1 MYPIRFIIGVL
12 LCIILVLVSSLLPSN
27 LAYVSG
33 ASAGLGI
40 ALLGAFVVMWYDT
53 SKENREKKE
62 RRKKALSVVH
72 TDITQSLGPLE
83 TAPKEG
89 ELMLWQLPR
98 MGWDILTMTG
108 AFNVKSELDSRIAD
122 VYERLNILNFLI
134 NWSLSLR
141 FSASQE
147 LESFPKARQS
157 LNKSIHEQIDILLPR
172 LKTIKTEIEKE
183 LGLVSEKK
191 S

>member
-1 MYPIRFIIGVL
+1 MYSIRFMLGVV

-27 LAYVSG
+27 FAYVSG

-40 ALLGAFVVMWYDT
+40 ALLGAFVVMWYDI

-89 ELMLWQLPR
+89 GLMLWPLPR

-122 VYERLNILNFLI
+122 VYERLNSLNFMI

-141 FSASQE
+141 FSASRE

-157 LNKSIHEQIDILLPR
+157 LNKLIHEQIDILLPR

-183 LGLVSEKK
+183 LGLVYEKK

>member
-1 MYPIRFIIGVL
+1 MFGVVL
-12 LCIILVLVSSLLPSN
+12 SIILVLVSSLLPSN

-53 SKENREKKE
+53 SKENIEKKE
-62 RRKKALSVVH
+62 IRKKALSVVH

-89 ELMLWQLPR
+89 GLMLWTLPR

-108 AFNVKSELDSRIAD
+108 HSTLKASWIVELQMYMND
-122 VYERLNILNFLI
+122 LT
-134 NWSLSLR
+134 
-141 FSASQE
+141 
-147 LESFPKARQS
+147 
-157 LNKSIHEQIDILLPR
+157 H
-172 LKTIKTEIEKE
+172 
-183 LGLVSEKK
+183 
-191 S
+191 